1 MIAERL
7 LMGLLL
13 AGIAVGCGFVLQP
26 FLSAILWG
34 GILVFTTWPVFEWVR
49 NRARI
54 GARHRRRRCVAWC
67 C

>member
-13 AGIAVGCGFVLQP
+13 AGIAIGCGVVLQP
-26 FLSAILWG
+26 FFSALLWG

-49 NRARI
+49 ARLRS
-54 GARHRRRRCVAWC
+54 GGSGRPW
-67 C
+67 

>member
-13 AGIAVGCGFVLQP
+13 IGIAVGCAFVLHP
-26 FLSAILWG
+26 FFSAILWAA
-34 GILVFTTWPVFEWVR
+34 ILVFSTWPVFEWLRLHLRVR
-49 NRARI
+49 RAGRP
-54 GARHRRRRCVAWC
+54 RSWC

>member
-13 AGIAVGCGFVLQP
+13 AGIAIGCGFVLHP
-26 FLSAILWG
+26 FTSALLWG

-49 NRARI
+49 DRFHLRP
-54 GARHRRRRCVAWC
+54 HRGCGG
-67 C
+67 